1 MSKDKQTTIDIK
13 ATDATRRIAAQE
25 YKPSAELIADIER
38 AAQVIRQYD
47 PEPMPGFR
55 FCANVT
61 CGVEVRIQHPT
72 RACRAHRSDGK
83 TRERPE
89 PLATVTH
96 PLTYFAA
103 IDQEARDSISEAI
116 RRGVQ

>member
-1 MSKDKQTTIDIK
+1 MSKDRTIDIK
-13 ATDATRRIAAQE
+13 ATDATRRISAKK

-61 CGVEVRIQHPT
+61 CGVEVRIGRPT

-83 TRERPE
+83 TRERPK
-89 PLATVTH
+89 PFATVTH
-96 PLTYFAA
+96 PLTHFAT
-103 IDQEARDSISEAI
+103 IDQAARDVISEAI
-116 RRGVQ
+116 RKQAL